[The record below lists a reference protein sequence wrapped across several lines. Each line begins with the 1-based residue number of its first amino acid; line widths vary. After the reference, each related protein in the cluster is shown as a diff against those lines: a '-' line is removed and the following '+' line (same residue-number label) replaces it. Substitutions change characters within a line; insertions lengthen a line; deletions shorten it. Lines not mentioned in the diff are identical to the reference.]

1 MLILDRR
8 ETDLEPILRRHDVE
22 VVVSELE
29 FGDLLF
35 TGNGPDGECMVGVE
49 RKRLSDLVNSMK
61 DRRLSGHQLAGLWR
75 SVDYVFLFLESVFRP
90 GPHGEIE
97 ELRGRDWRPFYSV
110 GKGGSAIAY
119 AQVQSYLT
127 SLEMLGNVVVRR
139 SPNMNA
145 TAAQYAALYSWFQ
158 KPWGQHH
165 AHSQIYTN
173 TPEKGHGTGWGTPH
187 AHDEEF
193 GKYGRGRA
201 IVVGKPPSTCWR
213 MASQLPGIDRRAEKV
228 AEHFGSVRAMV
239 EAGEKEWATIDGIGK
254 ITARAVVRAIREE
267 GA

>member
-75 SVDYVFLFLESVFRP
+75 SVDYVFLFVESVFRP

-97 ELRGRDWRPFYSV
+97 ELRDRDWRPFYSV
-110 GKGGSAIAY
+110 GKGSSAIAY

-127 SLEMLGNVVVRR
+127 SLELLGNVVVRR

-158 KPWGQHH
+158 KPWGKHH
-165 AHSQIYTN
+165 AHDQIYTN
-173 TPEKGHGTGWGTPH
+173 TPDKGHGTGWGTPH
-187 AHDEEF
+187 GHDEEF

-239 EAGEKEWATIDGIGK
+239 EAGEKEWQAIDGIGK